1 MRISSVKN
9 NLCLVCVNRPLC
21 LPKNEFPFLHLADEQ
36 FSHRDFL
43 YFDKGS
49 SLFKRGDL
57 FDGIYCIYQGAVAI
71 TDKMDEHSTPLYATA
86 GDYVGYNSI
95 RNGRFINS
103 AITTEDTF
111 CCFLKTR
118 EVQQLLYDRRPVA
131 PKIIDGF

>member
-1 MRISSVKN
+1 MCI
-9 NLCLVCVNRPLC
+9 NRPLC

-43 YFDKGS
+43 YFNKGS
-49 SLFKRGDL
+49 YLFKRGDT
-57 FDGIYCIYQGAVAI
+57 FEGIFCIYKGAVAI
-71 TDKMDEHSTPLYATA
+71 TDQENEDPGALHATD

-103 AITTEDTF
+103 AMTTEDTF

-131 PKIIDGF
+131 PKIVEGF